1 MRPRQTHE
9 ARTASHDV
17 KMGSERG
24 FGIVFAVVFA
34 LIGVWPAF
42 SIWRPRFDPGMLRW
56 WSLAIAIAFL
66 AVALVYPAALRPL
79 NKAWFLFGM
88 LLSKVMTPIVMG
100 LLFVLTVVPTGL
112 IMRSE
117 EARPAAPEAR
127 PEREIV
133 LDHARASRP
142 PRRHHAQPV
151 LREPLRAA
159 SIKLSVVI
167 MRYTLVDNAGSLG
180 DLRTCY
186 PYKPLENTD
195 FFSISSRRP
204 YRSHP
209 SCDP

>member
-9 ARTASHDV
+9 AHTASHDV

-24 FGIVFAVVFA
+24 FGVVFAVVFA

-66 AVALVYPAALRPL
+66 AVALVYPVALRPL

-112 IMRSE
+112 IMRLRKRDLLNLKLDRTAKSYWI
-117 EARPAAPEAR
+117 
-127 PEREIV
+127 ERE
-133 LDHARASRP
+133 P
-142 PRRHHAQPV
+142 PGP
-151 LREPLRAA
+151 PGDT
-159 SIKLSVVI
+159 
-167 MRYTLVDNAGSLG
+167 MRNQY
-180 DLRTCY
+180 
-186 PYKPLENTD
+186 
-195 FFSISSRRP
+195 
-204 YRSHP
+204 
-209 SCDP
+209 

>member
-34 LIGVWPAF
+34 LIGVWPAV
-42 SIWRPRFDPGMLRW
+42 SIWRPRFDPAMLRW
-56 WSLAIAIAFL
+56 WSLAIAMAFL

-112 IMRSE
+112 IMRL
-117 EARPAAPEAR
+117 RKR
-127 PEREIV
+127 DLLNLK
-133 LDHARASRP
+133 LDRTAKSYWIK
-142 PRRHHAQPV
+142 
-151 LREPLRAA
+151 REPPGPPGDT
-159 SIKLSVVI
+159 
-167 MRYTLVDNAGSLG
+167 MRNQY
-180 DLRTCY
+180 
-186 PYKPLENTD
+186 
-195 FFSISSRRP
+195 
-204 YRSHP
+204 
-209 SCDP
+209 

>member
-9 ARTASHDV
+9 ALTSSHQV

-42 SIWRPRFDPGMLRW
+42 SLRRLRFDPGMLRW

-112 IMRSE
+112 ITRL
-117 EARPAAPEAR
+117 RKHDLLR
-127 PEREIV
+127 LK
-133 LDHARASRP
+133 LDRNAKSYWIM
-142 PRRHHAQPV
+142 
-151 LREPLRAA
+151 REPPGPPGDT
-159 SIKLSVVI
+159 
-167 MRYTLVDNAGSLG
+167 MRNQY
-180 DLRTCY
+180 
-186 PYKPLENTD
+186 
-195 FFSISSRRP
+195 
-204 YRSHP
+204 
-209 SCDP
+209 